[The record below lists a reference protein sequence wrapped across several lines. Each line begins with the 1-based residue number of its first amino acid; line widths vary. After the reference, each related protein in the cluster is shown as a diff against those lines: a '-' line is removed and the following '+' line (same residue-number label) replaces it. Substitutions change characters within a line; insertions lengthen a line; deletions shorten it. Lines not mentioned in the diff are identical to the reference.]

1 MQATSHALSPPGQFP
16 VQLNREDCDVVA
28 KAALEYAKS
37 LKLAGDGDQ
46 WSDLLGTNIGSR
58 TFKLPDPMKDSESG
72 TTAQVY
78 KSNKRKELVKVGYR
92 ILGNIGDQWSDLL
105 GTNIGSRTF
114 KLPDPMYYIS

>member
-1 MQATSHALSPPGQFP
+1 MGFKIVFLSGSTEKLTE
-16 VQLNREDCDVVA
+16 VRISN
-28 KAALEYAKS
+28 
-37 LKLAGDGDQ
+37 LKRSGYQSWEMLI
-46 WSDLLGTNIGSR
+46 L
-58 TFKLPDPMKDSESG
+58 KKDSESD
-72 TTAQVY
+72 TIALVY